1 MITEINESKTLT
13 KHISHECKCSL
24 MEENIIQSNGGVI
37 IGVNVSVK
45 NAMYVKKIMKISIFY
60 LHFY

>member
-45 NAMYVKKIMKISIFY
+45 NAMYVKKIM
-60 LHFY
+60 